1 MEIPKRF
8 LNSKNNKERTC
19 CICNEQFTGY
29 GHNPDPVKKKGLC
42 CDDCNM
48 SVVMPKRLGELFNM
62 GKSKK
67 VAKSSIL
74 GKMQKAQLFSDLLKN
89 AKLYKLKNNKN
100 DK

>member
-1 MEIPKRF
+1 
-8 LNSKNNKERTC
+8 
-19 CICNEQFTGY
+19 
-29 GHNPDPVKKKGLC
+29 
-42 CDDCNM
+42 
-48 SVVMPKRLGELFNM
+48 MPKRLGELFNM